1 MVAFFLNR
9 GGHFSLSEF
18 PCYAERR
25 TQEMKEIAICFLPSF
40 TGVEDRFFKKK
51 IKEYGME
58 L

>member
-1 MVAFFLNR
+1 
-9 GGHFSLSEF
+9 
-18 PCYAERR
+18 
-25 TQEMKEIAICFLPSF
+25 MKEIAICFLPSF